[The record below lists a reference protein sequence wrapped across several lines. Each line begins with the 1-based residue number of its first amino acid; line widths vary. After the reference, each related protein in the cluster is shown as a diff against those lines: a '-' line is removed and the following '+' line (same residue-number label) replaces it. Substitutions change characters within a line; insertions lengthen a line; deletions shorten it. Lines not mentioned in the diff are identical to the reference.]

1 MEGKVIAIT
10 GAASGIGLA
19 TARLLAARGA
29 SLSLADVQSGALEE
43 AVKSIQE
50 ATPDTKLHSRALDV
64 TDSKSVNEWHDAII
78 EHYGHLDGAAN
89 IAGVIGEIGP
99 KIMDIKDEAWERT
112 LGINLKGVFFCLRAQ
127 LQRIENEASI
137 VNAASIAAFNACPSL
152 AAYGASKAGVVS
164 LTKTAAKEVG
174 HKGIRVNCI
183 APGPIQTPM
192 TNSEGNPLSKEQY
205 LKRVPL
211 LERFGQPEEIAKLI
225 AFLLSEES
233 SYTTGAVYTSDG
245 GYAA

>member
-112 LGINLKGVFFCLRAQ
+112 LDINLKGVFFCLRAQ

-152 AAYGASKAGVVS
+152 GAYGASKAGVVN

-183 APGPIQTPM
+183 APGPIETPM
-192 TNSEGNPLSKEQY
+192 TSNKDNPLQKEQY